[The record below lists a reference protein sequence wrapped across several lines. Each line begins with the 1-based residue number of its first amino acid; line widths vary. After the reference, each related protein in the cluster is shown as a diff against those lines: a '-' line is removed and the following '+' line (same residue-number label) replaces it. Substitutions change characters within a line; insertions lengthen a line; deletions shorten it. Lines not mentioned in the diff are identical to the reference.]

1 LIFLKSADMAVEL
14 TDEQQR
20 VLEESHG
27 FVRGQTFVLLSKD
40 AYRRMMG
47 VESDAEL
54 AESLKAIERGLADVD
69 AGRTRPYEDVLNE
82 LRS

>member
-1 LIFLKSADMAVEL
+1 MAVEL

-20 VLEESHG
+20 VLEECHG

-40 AYRRMMG
+40 TYRRMMG
-47 VESDAEL
+47 LESDAEL
-54 AESLKAIERGLADVD
+54 AESLKAVERGLADVN
-69 AGRTRPYEDVLNE
+69 AGRTRPYEDVLHE